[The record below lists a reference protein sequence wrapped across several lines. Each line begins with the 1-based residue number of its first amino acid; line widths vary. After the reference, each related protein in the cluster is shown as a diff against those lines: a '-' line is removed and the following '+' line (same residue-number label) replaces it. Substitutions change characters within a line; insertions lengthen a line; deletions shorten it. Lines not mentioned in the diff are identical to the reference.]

1 MDPALREYLGRMQQ
15 DNITRADSE
24 AAQAA
29 QRTTANIA
37 TQEGMMHQLAN
48 HFAQLRDLSE
58 WKPDLEA
65 RLAKLQD
72 VVADLQRARFLDAA
86 AAGGSASGYVD
97 ASFSQ
102 PAVGE
107 IHGPH
112 GHRGNIYS
120 GGMPAVNT
128 TLLSA
133 PPGKGTF
140 SFQYPLSHGTNDPG
154 TLASQI
160 IAGLGANAPT
170 MPFPQFTGDNPN
182 LWQTLAEQY
191 FQMFL
196 IHESYWVGMS
206 ILHFSGAAGIW
217 LQSVQKR
224 LASLNWQSF
233 TALLGTRFGRDR
245 HQLLIRQFYTIK
257 QITTQNILRDLISL

>member
-102 PAVGE
+102 PA
-107 IHGPH
+107 
-112 GHRGNIYS
+112 
-120 GGMPAVNT
+120 
-128 TLLSA
+128 
-133 PPGKGTF
+133 
-140 SFQYPLSHGTNDPG
+140 
-154 TLASQI
+154 
-160 IAGLGANAPT
+160 
-170 MPFPQFTGDNPN
+170 
-182 LWQTLAEQY
+182 
-191 FQMFL
+191 
-196 IHESYWVGMS
+196 
-206 ILHFSGAAGIW
+206 
-217 LQSVQKR
+217 
-224 LASLNWQSF
+224 
-233 TALLGTRFGRDR
+233 GRDPR
-245 HQLLIRQFYTIK
+245 ASWPPREHLFRGYARSEHNFTVGSSGQGYVLV
-257 QITTQNILRDLISL
+257 SVSVVSWHE